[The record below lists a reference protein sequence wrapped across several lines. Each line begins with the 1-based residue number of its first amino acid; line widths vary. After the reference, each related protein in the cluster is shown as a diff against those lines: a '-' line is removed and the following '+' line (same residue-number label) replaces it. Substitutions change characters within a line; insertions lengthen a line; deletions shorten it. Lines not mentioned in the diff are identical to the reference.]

1 MNAASTPVVLIDNP
15 PLVRALVTLALVAVA
30 LYGLYEVRRWARPP
44 LHGSLSPLQKRLRT
58 AGLVLLILSLSLWL
72 AGTYQPT
79 PRTKPA
85 LLRSLVYW
93 SATVLCAVPIVP
105 LALLDSRENLRRLQ
119 AERRRLLQETLSV
132 TGETPRDA

>member
-1 MNAASTPVVLIDNP
+1 MNPASSVVLIDNP

-30 LYGLYEVRRWARPP
+30 LYGLYEIRRWARPTAQG
-44 LHGSLSPLQKRLRT
+44 LLSLRQKRLRT

-72 AGTYQPT
+72 AGTYLPT

-85 LLRSLVYW
+85 LLRSLIYW
-93 SATVLCAVPIVP
+93 SATVLCALPIVP

-119 AERRRLLQETLSV
+119 QERRRLVQETLSV
-132 TGETPRDA
+132 PEEAPRDA